1 MGTRKVL
8 LFLDLTI
15 SFASTSLLEC
25 FGKVRIGCQKKKK
38 VTGFMEPL
46 DLEKEIFISLSVYLS
61 IRYFIFPSVLLN
73 ISSFRVAGDVNGNCL
88 EASSKERTSV
98 ES

>member
-25 FGKVRIGCQKKKK
+25 FGKLEQDVKKKK

-73 ISSFRVAGDVNGNCL
+73 ISSLSVAGDVNGNCL